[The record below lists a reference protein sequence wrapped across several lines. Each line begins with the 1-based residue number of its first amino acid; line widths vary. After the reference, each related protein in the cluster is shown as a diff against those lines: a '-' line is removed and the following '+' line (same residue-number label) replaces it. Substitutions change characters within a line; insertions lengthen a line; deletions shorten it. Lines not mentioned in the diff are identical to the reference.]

1 MAGTPETLFFFEVF
15 VDYVRFNGAGKVDK
29 VKPAVGVR
37 FLDFPTLLI
46 YSSEDHNFLSKTS
59 SDKRLSSSC
68 ASSPTG
74 EESVAFCFKKG
85 KSCLFKISLDAL
97 HTHLS
102 STPVYTMLLD
112 VGGDDVPK
120 LIGSSFMSLAKLT
133 ASIKLD
139 VEKHGIWTP
148 AAYGENRINC
158 LLNLMGERI
167 GTISLACKLVS
178 LAASSIPNIT
188 KRNLELSTGSET
200 NPTKSAIAEE
210 NLNNKMS
217 VDKFQPPHPENST
230 VTSTYVQQPL
240 CINKHPVL
248 SETSKTNK
256 LHISS
261 VCSQEEQHIKE
272 YRASFHEVKSGGD
285 QLCSTFCPPPLFYN
299 SSRRNPQQLSAKSY
313 QMVNTTAE
321 SLRMMDL
328 TTKDCNN
335 ETCRMECVHRVK
347 EEPKK
352 SEEAGL
358 HPSSGTLISQ
368 TEPTVLRDAIRQLPL
383 LSTLLI
389 ELSHLNGQLQLQQPL
404 PVQSAQEGFLG
415 LMSAISPQTNV
426 LQTALSLVQG
436 PDHSITNRDLFAEC
450 TGRNTHGNSH
460 VSSKSCISPFIS
472 TKKQPVGSKSHR
484 ELSHPK
490 QKLRYGLTHSFR
502 LRLRQIKPGLMRHHE
517 CMEKSKTR
525 VIVNSQKKT
534 SAKEDH
540 TSASQ
545 SFSRDLEKCGQT
557 TETDCLL
564 PETAGLSHSQKSSMG
579 KDFHNKRDKVHVQS
593 APGQHFDHST
603 YEKETDPFYLVQKST
618 DLQGSSES
626 DVGNNGHYRPSHRSD
641 SNSESSPEP
650 CKYQDDFT
658 SLDPTDGSPNP
669 LSSPE
674 PSRPQMTQISSGSS
688 SLGSSSSVS
697 SVHKSRPHPV
707 PVKTQ
712 TSPKRSL
719 KGTCMIKP
727 VTAALSD
734 STPSGL
740 SDDAKS
746 RNSVHPHRNSESY
759 RSFPESPTV
768 SRKVESPMSD
778 QANEIA
784 PMKEQYVDKFQT
796 SDEFMLE
803 SVSSTGPKEKMDKL
817 SSLGFQNKYLP
828 ISKLVVNQLPGYTL

>member
-1 MAGTPETLFFFEVF
+1 
-15 VDYVRFNGAGKVDK
+15 
-29 VKPAVGVR
+29 
-37 FLDFPTLLI
+37 
-46 YSSEDHNFLSKTS
+46 
-59 SDKRLSSSC
+59 
-68 ASSPTG
+68 
-74 EESVAFCFKKG
+74 
-85 KSCLFKISLDAL
+85 
-97 HTHLS
+97 
-102 STPVYTMLLD
+102 MLLD

-313 QMVNTTAE
+313 QMVNTT
-321 SLRMMDL
+321 
-328 TTKDCNN
+328 
-335 ETCRMECVHRVK
+335 
-347 EEPKK
+347 

-593 APGQHFDHST
+593 APGH
-603 YEKETDPFYLVQKST
+603 
-618 DLQGSSES
+618 ES